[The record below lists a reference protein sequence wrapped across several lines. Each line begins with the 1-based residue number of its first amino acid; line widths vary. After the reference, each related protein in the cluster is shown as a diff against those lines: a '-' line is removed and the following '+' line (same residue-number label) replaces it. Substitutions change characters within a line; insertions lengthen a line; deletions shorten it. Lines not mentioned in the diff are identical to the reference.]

1 MIDPTE
7 NRNEASELNQESLV
21 PVSSSEENHLPADET
36 TTHDEHIAEDDDH
49 DLDIIG
55 EQDFSQ
61 YTKEQLVEASAKLFA
76 ESNFKKVDELL
87 RLMKAEVDR
96 INKEEREEALQKF
109 LAAGGE
115 KDAFEYKS
123 DAQIEKFYANYK
135 ALKDR
140 KAKYYNELEKR
151 RQKNY
156 DDKQAILQEIKTLV
170 EGGDTG
176 KGSFEKLKELQ
187 QKWKEIGPVPPQQA
201 DVLYSTYDALL
212 DRFYS
217 QKSIEIELIE
227 LDRRKNLAAKQE
239 ICERAEALATSE
251 NINAAISALNKLK
264 EEYKSVG
271 PVPKDQQEAIWQR
284 FKAAADVIYERKR
297 KFADEMRRIL
307 EENMKAKRELCVKIE
322 PYAEFN
328 SDRITEWNAKT
339 KEIMAIQAEWEKI
352 GPAPKEVAKD
362 INKQFWSNF
371 KQFFAAKGRFFDQ
384 LEKSRQDNLSQKVEL
399 CLQAEALKESTDWDG
414 ATAALKKLQE
424 QWKKV
429 GAVPESQREAIY
441 QRFKAACD
449 YFFERKRNRSQAQDK
464 EFDNN
469 LAKKRAICEQIEAL
483 AAAKETDL
491 AKLEELH
498 KAFLAV
504 GFVPRNQIE
513 KIADRL
519 DNAIS
524 AFLKNLNKSEEE
536 REKIRFQLQ
545 IQSLEGNPDAGR
557 IIAKQEQTLRKKIA
571 AMENDIS
578 LWKNN
583 LDFFANSKTADKLR
597 SEFQLKIHAA
607 EERLEKLRSQLR
619 ALVNTVNKSKQQS

>member
-1 MIDPTE
+1 MIDPIE
-7 NRNEASELNQESLV
+7 NRNEASELNQQEALAPVPSQEEHSLT
-21 PVSSSEENHLPADET
+21 SDEISI
-36 TTHDEHIAEDDDH
+36 HDEHASEEYEH
-49 DLDIIG
+49 DLDMMG

-61 YTKEQLVEASAKLFA
+61 YTKEQFVEASAKLFD
-76 ESNFKKVDELL
+76 ENNFKKVDEIL
-87 RLMKAEVDR
+87 RLMKVEVDR

-109 LAAGGE
+109 LAEGGE
-115 KDAFEYKS
+115 QDAFEFKS
-123 DAQIEKFYANYK
+123 DALIDKFYANYK

-140 KAKYYNELEKR
+140 KAKYYDELEKR

-156 DDKQAILQEIKTLV
+156 DDKNAILQQIKALV

-176 KGSFEKLKELQ
+176 KGSLDKLKELQ
-187 QKWKEIGPVPPQQA
+187 QKWKEIGPVSPQQA
-201 DVLYSTYDALL
+201 DALYSTYNALL

-239 ICERAEALATSE
+239 ICERAEALAASD
-251 NINAAISALNKLK
+251 NINAAISVLNKLK

-284 FKAAADVIYERKR
+284 FKVAADAIYERKR
-297 KFADEMRRIL
+297 KASEEMRRTL
-307 EENMKAKRELCVKIE
+307 EENMKAKQALCIKIE
-322 PYAEFN
+322 PFAEFN

-339 KEIMAIQAEWEKI
+339 KEIMALQAEWEKI

-371 KQFFAAKGRFFDQ
+371 KQFFAAKGRFFDR
-384 LEKSRQDNLSQKVEL
+384 LEKTRQENLSQKIEL
-399 CLQAEALKESTDWDG
+399 CRQAEALKDSNEWEAVT
-414 ATAALKKLQE
+414 ATLKKLQE
-424 QWKKV
+424 QWKKI
-429 GAVPESQREAIY
+429 GSVPESQREAVY

-449 YFFERKRNRSQAQDK
+449 YFFERKRNKSQAREK
-464 EFDNN
+464 EFDTN

-498 KAFLAV
+498 KSFLAI
-504 GFVPRNQIE
+504 GFVPRNQVE

-519 DNAIS
+519 DNAVTS
-524 AFLKNLNKSEEE
+524 FLKNLDMPEEE
-536 REKIRFQLQ
+536 REKVKFQLQ
-545 IQSLEGNPDAGR
+545 LQSLEGNPDVGR
-557 IIAKQEQTLRKKIA
+557 IIAKQEQALRKKIA

-597 SEFQLKIHAA
+597 RDFQVKIDAA
-607 EERLEKLRSQLR
+607 ENQLDKLRSQLR
-619 ALVNTVNKSKQQS
+619 ALVSTVNKK

>member
-7 NRNEASELNQESLV
+7 NRNEASELNQEALASVPSQEEHSLT
-21 PVSSSEENHLPADET
+21 SEEISI
-36 TTHDEHIAEDDDH
+36 HDEHASEEDEH
-49 DLDIIG
+49 DLDIMG

-61 YTKEQLVEASAKLFA
+61 YTKEQFVEASAKLFD
-76 ESNFKKVDELL
+76 ENNFKKVDELL
-87 RLMKAEVDR
+87 RLMKVEVDR

-109 LAAGGE
+109 LAEGGE
-115 KDAFEYKS
+115 QDAFEFKS
-123 DAQIEKFYANYK
+123 DALIDKFYANYK

-156 DDKQAILQEIKTLV
+156 DDKNAILQQIKALV

-176 KGSFEKLKELQ
+176 KGSLDKLKELQ
-187 QKWKEIGPVPPQQA
+187 QKWKEVGPVPPQQA
-201 DVLYSTYDALL
+201 DALYSTYDALL

-239 ICERAEALATSE
+239 ICERAEALAAGD

-284 FKAAADVIYERKR
+284 FKAAADAIYERKR
-297 KFADEMRRIL
+297 KASEEMRRIL
-307 EENMKAKRELCVKIE
+307 EENMKAKQALCVKIE
-322 PYAEFN
+322 PFAEFN

-339 KEIMAIQAEWEKI
+339 KEIMALQAEWEKI

-384 LEKSRQDNLSQKVEL
+384 LEKTRQENLSQKIEL
-399 CLQAEALKESTDWDG
+399 CLQAEALKDSNEWDAVT
-414 ATAALKKLQE
+414 ATLKKLQD
-424 QWKKV
+424 QWKKI
-429 GAVPESQREAIY
+429 GSVPESQREAIY

-449 YFFERKRNRSQAQDK
+449 YFFERKRNKSQAQEK
-464 EFDNN
+464 EFDTN

-498 KAFLAV
+498 KSFLAI
-504 GFVPRNQIE
+504 GFVPRNQVE

-519 DNAIS
+519 DNAITS
-524 AFLKNLNKSEEE
+524 FLKNLDMPEEE
-536 REKIRFQLQ
+536 REKIKFQLQ
-545 IQSLEGNPDAGR
+545 LQSLEGNPDAGR
-557 IIAKQEQTLRKKIA
+557 IIAKQEQALRKKIA

-597 SEFQLKIHAA
+597 RDFQVKIDAA
-607 EERLEKLRSQLR
+607 ENQLDKLRSQLR
-619 ALVNTVNKSKQQS
+619 ALVNTVNKK

>member
-7 NRNEASELNQESLV
+7 NRNEASELNQEALATV
-21 PVSSSEENHLPADET
+21 PTQEEHPLPSDEIPIHDEHSSEEDE
-36 TTHDEHIAEDDDH
+36 H
-49 DLDIIG
+49 DLDVMG

-61 YTKEQLVEASAKLFA
+61 YTKEQFVEASAKLFD
-76 ESNFKKVDELL
+76 ENNFKKVDELL

-109 LAAGGE
+109 LAEGGE
-115 KDAFEYKS
+115 QDAFEFKS
-123 DAQIEKFYANYK
+123 DALIDKFYANYK

-156 DDKQAILQEIKTLV
+156 DDKNAILQQIKALV
-170 EGGDTG
+170 EGGDTS
-176 KGSFEKLKELQ
+176 KGSLEKLKELQ
-187 QKWKEIGPVPPQQA
+187 QKWKEVGPVPPQQA
-201 DVLYSTYDALL
+201 DALYSTYDALL

-239 ICERAEALATSE
+239 ICEKAEALAASE
-251 NINAAISALNKLK
+251 NINTAISALNKLK
-264 EEYKSVG
+264 DEYKSIG
-271 PVPKDQQEAIWQR
+271 PVPKDQQDAIWQR
-284 FKAAADVIYERKR
+284 FKAAADAIYERKR
-297 KFADEMRRIL
+297 KASAEMRRVL
-307 EENMKAKRELCVKIE
+307 EENMKSKQELCIKIE
-322 PYAEFN
+322 PFAEYN
-328 SDRITEWNAKT
+328 SDRITDWNAKT
-339 KEIMAIQAEWEKI
+339 KEIMALQAEWEKI

-384 LEKSRQDNLSQKVEL
+384 LEKSRQENLSQKIEL
-399 CLQAEALKESTDWDG
+399 CLQAEALKDNSDWDAVT
-414 ATAALKKLQE
+414 ATLKKLQE
-424 QWKKV
+424 QWKKI
-429 GAVPESQREAIY
+429 GSVPESQREAVY

-449 YFFERKRNRSQAQDK
+449 YFFERKRNRSQAQEK
-464 EFDNN
+464 EFDTN
-469 LAKKRAICEQIEAL
+469 LAKKRTICEQIEAL

-498 KAFLAV
+498 KAFLAI

-513 KIADRL
+513 KITDRL
-519 DNAIS
+519 ENAITS
-524 AFLKNLNKSEEE
+524 FLKNLDMPEEE
-536 REKIRFQLQ
+536 REKIKFRLQ
-545 IQSLEGNPDAGR
+545 MQSLEGNPDAGR
-557 IIAKQEQTLRKKIA
+557 IIAKQEQALRKKIA

-597 SEFQLKIHAA
+597 RDFQMKIDAA
-607 EERLEKLRSQLR
+607 ESHLDKLRSQLR
-619 ALVNTVNKSKQQS
+619 ALVNTVNKK

>member
-7 NRNEASELNQESLV
+7 NRNEASELNQEALA
-21 PVSSSEENHLPADET
+21 PVSSQEEQSLSSDEISI
-36 TTHDEHIAEDDDH
+36 HDEHASEEDEH
-49 DLDIIG
+49 DLDIMG

-61 YTKEQLVEASAKLFA
+61 YTKEQFAEASAKLF
-76 ESNFKKVDELL
+76 EENNFKKVDELL

-109 LAAGGE
+109 LAEGGE
-115 KDAFEYKS
+115 QDAFEFKS
-123 DAQIEKFYANYK
+123 DALIDKFYANYK
-135 ALKDR
+135 GLKDR

-156 DDKQAILQEIKTLV
+156 DDKNAILQQIKALV

-176 KGSFEKLKELQ
+176 KGSLEKLKELQ
-187 QKWKEIGPVPPQQA
+187 QKWKEVGPVPPQQA
-201 DVLYSTYDALL
+201 DALYSTYDALL

-239 ICERAEALATSE
+239 ICERAEALAAGE

-264 EEYKSVG
+264 DEYKSVG
-271 PVPKDQQEAIWQR
+271 PVPKDQQDAIWQR
-284 FKAAADVIYERKR
+284 FKAAADTIYERKR
-297 KFADEMRRIL
+297 KSSDETRRLL
-307 EENMKAKRELCVKIE
+307 EENMKAKQALCVKIE
-322 PYAEFN
+322 PFAEYN

-339 KEIMAIQAEWEKI
+339 KEIMALQTEWEKI

-384 LEKSRQDNLSQKVEL
+384 LEKSRQENLSQKVEL
-399 CLQAEALKESTDWDG
+399 CLQAEALKDSNEWDAVT
-414 ATAALKKLQE
+414 ATLKKLQD
-424 QWKKV
+424 QWKKI
-429 GAVPESQREAIY
+429 GSVPESQREAVY

-449 YFFERKRNRSQAQDK
+449 YFFERKRNKSQAQDK
-464 EFDNN
+464 EFDVN
-469 LAKKRAICEQIEAL
+469 LAQKRTVCEQIEAL
-483 AAAKETDL
+483 AAAKETDI

-498 KAFLAV
+498 KAFLTI
-504 GFVPRNQIE
+504 GFVPRNQVE

-519 DNAIS
+519 DNAITS
-524 AFLKNLNKSEEE
+524 FLKNLDMPEED
-536 REKIRFQLQ
+536 REKIKFQLQ

-557 IIAKQEQTLRKKIA
+557 IIAKQEQALRKKIA

-597 SEFQLKIHAA
+597 RDFQVKIDAA
-607 EERLEKLRSQLR
+607 ESHLDKLRSQLR
-619 ALVNTVNKSKQQS
+619 ALVNTVNKK

>member
-7 NRNEASELNQESLV
+7 NRNEASELNQEALAT
-21 PVSSSEENHLPADET
+21 VSTQEEHPLPSDEIPIHDEHSSEEDE
-36 TTHDEHIAEDDDH
+36 H
-49 DLDIIG
+49 DLDVMG

-61 YTKEQLVEASAKLFA
+61 YTKEQFVEASAKLFD
-76 ESNFKKVDELL
+76 ENNFKKVDELL

-109 LAAGGE
+109 LAEGGE
-115 KDAFEYKS
+115 QDAFEFKS
-123 DAQIEKFYANYK
+123 DALIDKFYANYK

-156 DDKQAILQEIKTLV
+156 DDKNAILQQIKALV
-170 EGGDTG
+170 EGGDTS
-176 KGSFEKLKELQ
+176 KGSLEKLKELQ
-187 QKWKEIGPVPPQQA
+187 QKWKEVGPVPPQQA
-201 DVLYSTYDALL
+201 DALYSTYDALL

-239 ICERAEALATSE
+239 ICEKAEALAASE
-251 NINAAISALNKLK
+251 NINTAISALNKLK
-264 EEYKSVG
+264 DEYKSIG
-271 PVPKDQQEAIWQR
+271 PVPKDQQDAIWQR
-284 FKAAADVIYERKR
+284 FKAAADAIYERKR
-297 KFADEMRRIL
+297 KASAEMRRVL
-307 EENMKAKRELCVKIE
+307 EENMKSKQELCIKIE
-322 PYAEFN
+322 PFAEYN
-328 SDRITEWNAKT
+328 SDRITDWNAKT
-339 KEIMAIQAEWEKI
+339 KEIMALQAEWEKI

-384 LEKSRQDNLSQKVEL
+384 LEKSRQENLSQKIEL
-399 CLQAEALKESTDWDG
+399 CLQAEALKDNSDWDAVT
-414 ATAALKKLQE
+414 ATLKKLQE
-424 QWKKV
+424 QWKKI
-429 GAVPESQREAIY
+429 GSVPESQREAVY

-449 YFFERKRNRSQAQDK
+449 YFFERKRNRSQAQEK
-464 EFDNN
+464 EFDTN
-469 LAKKRAICEQIEAL
+469 LAKKRTICEQIEAL

-498 KAFLAV
+498 KAFLAI

-513 KIADRL
+513 KITDRL
-519 DNAIS
+519 ENAITS
-524 AFLKNLNKSEEE
+524 FLKNLDMPEEE
-536 REKIRFQLQ
+536 REKIKFRLQ
-545 IQSLEGNPDAGR
+545 MQSLEGNPDAGR
-557 IIAKQEQTLRKKIA
+557 IIAKQEQALRKKIA

-597 SEFQLKIHAA
+597 RDFQMKIDAA
-607 EERLEKLRSQLR
+607 ESHLDKLRSQLR
-619 ALVNTVNKSKQQS
+619 ALVNTVNKK

>member
-7 NRNEASELNQESLV
+7 NRNEASELNQAALASVPSQEEHSLT
-21 PVSSSEENHLPADET
+21 SEEISI
-36 TTHDEHIAEDDDH
+36 HDEHASEEDEH
-49 DLDIIG
+49 DLDIMG

-61 YTKEQLVEASAKLFA
+61 YTKEQFVEASAKLFD
-76 ESNFKKVDELL
+76 ENNFKKVDELL
-87 RLMKAEVDR
+87 RLMKVEVDR

-109 LAAGGE
+109 LAEGGE
-115 KDAFEYKS
+115 QDAFEFKS
-123 DAQIEKFYANYK
+123 DALIDKFYANYK

-156 DDKQAILQEIKTLV
+156 DDKNAILQQIKALV

-176 KGSFEKLKELQ
+176 KGSLDKLKELQ
-187 QKWKEIGPVPPQQA
+187 QKWKEVGPVPPQQA
-201 DVLYSTYDALL
+201 DALYSTYDALL

-239 ICERAEALATSE
+239 ICERAEALAAGD

-284 FKAAADVIYERKR
+284 FKAAADAIYERKR
-297 KFADEMRRIL
+297 KASEEMRRIL
-307 EENMKAKRELCVKIE
+307 EENMKAKQALCVKIE
-322 PYAEFN
+322 PFAEFN

-339 KEIMAIQAEWEKI
+339 KEIMALQAEWEKI

-384 LEKSRQDNLSQKVEL
+384 LEKTRQENLSQKIEL
-399 CLQAEALKESTDWDG
+399 CLQAEALKDSNEWDAVT
-414 ATAALKKLQE
+414 ATLKKLQD
-424 QWKKV
+424 QWKKI
-429 GAVPESQREAIY
+429 GSVPESQREAIY

-449 YFFERKRNRSQAQDK
+449 YFFERKRNKSQAQEK
-464 EFDNN
+464 EFDTN

-498 KAFLAV
+498 KSFLAI
-504 GFVPRNQIE
+504 GFVPRNQVE

-519 DNAIS
+519 DNAITS
-524 AFLKNLNKSEEE
+524 FLKNLDMPEEE
-536 REKIRFQLQ
+536 REKIKFQLQ
-545 IQSLEGNPDAGR
+545 LQSLEGNPDAGR
-557 IIAKQEQTLRKKIA
+557 IIAKQEQALRKKIA

-597 SEFQLKIHAA
+597 RDFQVKIDAA
-607 EERLEKLRSQLR
+607 ENQLDKLRSQLR
-619 ALVNTVNKSKQQS
+619 ALVNTVNKK

>member
-7 NRNEASELNQESLV
+7 NRNEASELNQEALAT
-21 PVSSSEENHLPADET
+21 VSTQEEHPLPSDEIPIHDEHSSEEDE
-36 TTHDEHIAEDDDH
+36 H
-49 DLDIIG
+49 DLDVMG

-61 YTKEQLVEASAKLFA
+61 YTKEQFVEASAKLFD
-76 ESNFKKVDELL
+76 ENNFKKVDELL

-109 LAAGGE
+109 LAEGGE
-115 KDAFEYKS
+115 QDAFEFKS
-123 DAQIEKFYANYK
+123 DALIDKFYANYK

-156 DDKQAILQEIKTLV
+156 DDKNAILQQIKALV
-170 EGGDTG
+170 EGGDTS
-176 KGSFEKLKELQ
+176 KGSLEKLKELQ
-187 QKWKEIGPVPPQQA
+187 QKWKEVGPVPPQQA
-201 DVLYSTYDALL
+201 DALYSTYDALL

-239 ICERAEALATSE
+239 ICEKAEALAASE
-251 NINAAISALNKLK
+251 NINTAISALNKLK
-264 EEYKSVG
+264 DEYKSIG
-271 PVPKDQQEAIWQR
+271 PVPKDQQDAIWQR
-284 FKAAADVIYERKR
+284 FKAAADAIYERKR
-297 KFADEMRRIL
+297 KASAEMRRVL
-307 EENMKAKRELCVKIE
+307 EENMKSKRELCIKIE
-322 PYAEFN
+322 PFAEYN
-328 SDRITEWNAKT
+328 SDRITDWNAKT
-339 KEIMAIQAEWEKI
+339 KEIMALQAEWEKI

-384 LEKSRQDNLSQKVEL
+384 LEKSRQENLSQKIEL
-399 CLQAEALKESTDWDG
+399 CLQAEALKDNSDWDAVT
-414 ATAALKKLQE
+414 ATLKKLQE
-424 QWKKV
+424 QWKKI
-429 GAVPESQREAIY
+429 GSVPESQREAVY

-449 YFFERKRNRSQAQDK
+449 YFFERKRNRSQAQEK
-464 EFDNN
+464 EFDTN
-469 LAKKRAICEQIEAL
+469 LAKKRTICEQIEAL

-498 KAFLAV
+498 KAFLAI

-513 KIADRL
+513 KITDRL
-519 DNAIS
+519 ENAITS
-524 AFLKNLNKSEEE
+524 FLKNLDMPEEE
-536 REKIRFQLQ
+536 REKIKFRLQ
-545 IQSLEGNPDAGR
+545 MQSLEGNPDAGR
-557 IIAKQEQTLRKKIA
+557 IIAKQEQALRKKIA

-597 SEFQLKIHAA
+597 RDFQMKIDAA
-607 EERLEKLRSQLR
+607 ESHLDKLRSQLR
-619 ALVNTVNKSKQQS
+619 ALVNTVNKK

>member
-7 NRNEASELNQESLV
+7 NRNEASELNQEALA
-21 PVSSSEENHLPADET
+21 PVSSQEEQSLTSDEISI
-36 TTHDEHIAEDDDH
+36 HDEHASEEDEH
-49 DLDIIG
+49 DLDIMG

-61 YTKEQLVEASAKLFA
+61 YTKEQFAEASAKLFD
-76 ESNFKKVDELL
+76 ENNFKKVDELL

-109 LAAGGE
+109 LAEGGE
-115 KDAFEYKS
+115 QDAFEFKS
-123 DAQIEKFYANYK
+123 DALIDKFYTNYK
-135 ALKDR
+135 GLKER

-156 DDKQAILQEIKTLV
+156 DDKHAILQQIKALV

-176 KGSFEKLKELQ
+176 KGSLEKLKELQ
-187 QKWKEIGPVPPQQA
+187 QKWKEVGPVPPQQA
-201 DVLYSTYDALL
+201 DALYSTYDALL

-239 ICERAEALATSE
+239 ICERAEALAAGE
-251 NINAAISALNKLK
+251 NINAAISVLNKLK
-264 EEYKSVG
+264 DEYKSVG
-271 PVPKDQQEAIWQR
+271 PVPKDQQDAIWQR
-284 FKAAADVIYERKR
+284 FKAAADTIYERKR
-297 KFADEMRRIL
+297 KASDETRRVL
-307 EENMKAKRELCVKIE
+307 EENMKAKQALCVKIE
-322 PYAEFN
+322 PFAEYN

-339 KEIMAIQAEWEKI
+339 KEIMALQTEWEKV

-384 LEKSRQDNLSQKVEL
+384 LEKSRQENLSQKVEL
-399 CLQAEALKESTDWDG
+399 CLQAEALKDSNEWDAVT
-414 ATAALKKLQE
+414 ATLKKLQD
-424 QWKKV
+424 QWKKI
-429 GAVPESQREAIY
+429 GSVPESQREAVY

-449 YFFERKRNRSQAQDK
+449 YFFERKRNKSQAQDK
-464 EFDNN
+464 EFDVN
-469 LAKKRAICEQIEAL
+469 LAQKRAVCEQIEAL
-483 AAAKETDL
+483 AAAKETDI

-498 KAFLAV
+498 KAFLAI
-504 GFVPRNQIE
+504 GFVPRNQVE

-519 DNAIS
+519 DNAITS
-524 AFLKNLNKSEEE
+524 FLKNLDMPEED
-536 REKIRFQLQ
+536 REKIKFQLQ

-557 IIAKQEQTLRKKIA
+557 IIAKQEQALRKKIA

-597 SEFQLKIHAA
+597 RDFQVKIDAA
-607 EERLEKLRSQLR
+607 ESHLDKLRSQLR
-619 ALVNTVNKSKQQS
+619 ALVNTVNKK

>member
-7 NRNEASELNQESLV
+7 NRNEASELNQEALATV
-21 PVSSSEENHLPADET
+21 PTQEEHPLPSDEIPIHDEHSSEEDE
-36 TTHDEHIAEDDDH
+36 H
-49 DLDIIG
+49 DLDVMG

-61 YTKEQLVEASAKLFA
+61 YTKEQFVEASAKLFD
-76 ESNFKKVDELL
+76 ENNFKKVDELL

-109 LAAGGE
+109 LAEGGE
-115 KDAFEYKS
+115 QDAFEFKS
-123 DAQIEKFYANYK
+123 DALIDKFYANYK

-156 DDKQAILQEIKTLV
+156 DDKNAILQQIKALV
-170 EGGDTG
+170 EGGDTS
-176 KGSFEKLKELQ
+176 KGSLEKLKELQ

-201 DVLYSTYDALL
+201 DALYSTYDALL

-239 ICERAEALATSE
+239 ICEKAEALAASE
-251 NINAAISALNKLK
+251 NINTAISALNKLK
-264 EEYKSVG
+264 DEYKSIG
-271 PVPKDQQEAIWQR
+271 PVPKDQQDAIWQR
-284 FKAAADVIYERKR
+284 FKAAADAIYERKR
-297 KFADEMRRIL
+297 KASAEMRRVL
-307 EENMKAKRELCVKIE
+307 EENMKSKQELCIKIE
-322 PYAEFN
+322 PFAEYN
-328 SDRITEWNAKT
+328 SDRITDWNAKT
-339 KEIMAIQAEWEKI
+339 KEIMALQAEWEKI

-384 LEKSRQDNLSQKVEL
+384 LEKSRQENLSQKIEL
-399 CLQAEALKESTDWDG
+399 CLQAEALKDNSDWDAVT
-414 ATAALKKLQE
+414 ATLKKLQE
-424 QWKKV
+424 QWKKI
-429 GAVPESQREAIY
+429 GSVPESQREAVY

-449 YFFERKRNRSQAQDK
+449 YFFERKRNRSQAQEK
-464 EFDNN
+464 EFDTN
-469 LAKKRAICEQIEAL
+469 LAKKRTICEQIEAL

-498 KAFLAV
+498 KAFLAI

-513 KIADRL
+513 KITDRL
-519 DNAIS
+519 ENAITS
-524 AFLKNLNKSEEE
+524 FLKNLDMPEEE
-536 REKIRFQLQ
+536 REKIKFRLQ
-545 IQSLEGNPDAGR
+545 MQSLEGNPDAGR
-557 IIAKQEQTLRKKIA
+557 IIAKQEQALRKKIA

-597 SEFQLKIHAA
+597 RDFQMKIDAA
-607 EERLEKLRSQLR
+607 ESHLDKLRSQLR
-619 ALVNTVNKSKQQS
+619 ALVNTVNKK

>member
-7 NRNEASELNQESLV
+7 NRNEASELNQEALATV
-21 PVSSSEENHLPADET
+21 PTQEEHPLPSDEIPIHDEHSSEEDE
-36 TTHDEHIAEDDDH
+36 H
-49 DLDIIG
+49 DLDVMG

-61 YTKEQLVEASAKLFA
+61 YTKEQFVEASAKLFD
-76 ESNFKKVDELL
+76 ENNFKKVDELL

-109 LAAGGE
+109 LAEGGE
-115 KDAFEYKS
+115 QDAFEFKS
-123 DAQIEKFYANYK
+123 DALIDKFYANYK

-156 DDKQAILQEIKTLV
+156 DDKNAILQQIKALV
-170 EGGDTG
+170 EGGDTS
-176 KGSFEKLKELQ
+176 KGSLEKLKELQ

-201 DVLYSTYDALL
+201 DALYSTYDALL

-239 ICERAEALATSE
+239 ICEKAEALAASE
-251 NINAAISALNKLK
+251 NINTAISALNKLK
-264 EEYKSVG
+264 DEYKSIG
-271 PVPKDQQEAIWQR
+271 PVPKDQQDAIWQR
-284 FKAAADVIYERKR
+284 FKAAADAIYERKR
-297 KFADEMRRIL
+297 KASAEMRRVL
-307 EENMKAKRELCVKIE
+307 EENMKSKLELCIKIE
-322 PYAEFN
+322 PFAEYN
-328 SDRITEWNAKT
+328 SDRITDWNAKT
-339 KEIMAIQAEWEKI
+339 KEIMALQAEWEKI

-384 LEKSRQDNLSQKVEL
+384 LEKSRQENLSQKIEL
-399 CLQAEALKESTDWDG
+399 CLQAEALKDNSDWDAVT
-414 ATAALKKLQE
+414 ATLKKLQE
-424 QWKKV
+424 QWKKI
-429 GAVPESQREAIY
+429 GSVPESQREAVY

-449 YFFERKRNRSQAQDK
+449 YFFERKRNRSQAQEK
-464 EFDNN
+464 EFDTN
-469 LAKKRAICEQIEAL
+469 LAKKRTICEQIEAL

-498 KAFLAV
+498 KAFLAI

-513 KIADRL
+513 KITDRL
-519 DNAIS
+519 ENAITS
-524 AFLKNLNKSEEE
+524 FLKNLDMPEEE
-536 REKIRFQLQ
+536 REKIKFRLQ
-545 IQSLEGNPDAGR
+545 MQSLEGNPDAGR
-557 IIAKQEQTLRKKIA
+557 IIAKQEQALRKKIA

-597 SEFQLKIHAA
+597 RDFQMKIDAA
-607 EERLEKLRSQLR
+607 ESHLDKLRSQLR
-619 ALVNTVNKSKQQS
+619 ALVNTVNKK

>member
-7 NRNEASELNQESLV
+7 NRNEASELNQEALAPVPSQEEHSLT
-21 PVSSSEENHLPADET
+21 SEEISI
-36 TTHDEHIAEDDDH
+36 HDEHASEEDEH
-49 DLDIIG
+49 DLDIMG

-61 YTKEQLVEASAKLFA
+61 YTKEQFVEASAKLFD
-76 ESNFKKVDELL
+76 ENNFKKVDELL
-87 RLMKAEVDR
+87 RLMKVEVDR

-109 LAAGGE
+109 LAEGGE
-115 KDAFEYKS
+115 QDAFEFKS
-123 DAQIEKFYANYK
+123 DALIDKFYANYK

-156 DDKQAILQEIKTLV
+156 DDKNAILQQIKALV

-176 KGSFEKLKELQ
+176 KGSLDKLKELQ
-187 QKWKEIGPVPPQQA
+187 QKWKEVGPVPPQQA
-201 DVLYSTYDALL
+201 DALYSTYDALL

-239 ICERAEALATSE
+239 ICERAEALAASD

-284 FKAAADVIYERKR
+284 FKAAADAIYERKR
-297 KFADEMRRIL
+297 KASEEMRRIL
-307 EENMKAKRELCVKIE
+307 EENMKAKQALCVKIE
-322 PYAEFN
+322 PFAEFN

-339 KEIMAIQAEWEKI
+339 KEIMALQAEWEKI

-384 LEKSRQDNLSQKVEL
+384 LEKTRQENLSQKIEL
-399 CLQAEALKESTDWDG
+399 CLQAEALKDSNEWEAVT
-414 ATAALKKLQE
+414 ATLKKLQD
-424 QWKKV
+424 QWKKI
-429 GAVPESQREAIY
+429 GSVPESQREAIY

-449 YFFERKRNRSQAQDK
+449 YFFERKRNKSQAQEK
-464 EFDNN
+464 EFDTN

-498 KAFLAV
+498 KSFLAI
-504 GFVPRNQIE
+504 GFVPRNQVE

-519 DNAIS
+519 DNAITS
-524 AFLKNLNKSEEE
+524 FLKNLDMPEEE
-536 REKIRFQLQ
+536 REKIKFQLQ
-545 IQSLEGNPDAGR
+545 LQSLEGNPDAGR
-557 IIAKQEQTLRKKIA
+557 IIAKQEQALRKKIA

-597 SEFQLKIHAA
+597 RDFQVKIDAA
-607 EERLEKLRSQLR
+607 ENQLDKLRSQLR
-619 ALVNTVNKSKQQS
+619 ALVNTVNKK

>member
-7 NRNEASELNQESLV
+7 NRNEASELNQEALASVPSQEEHSLT
-21 PVSSSEENHLPADET
+21 SEEIPI
-36 TTHDEHIAEDDDH
+36 HDEHTSEEDEH
-49 DLDIIG
+49 DLDIMG

-61 YTKEQLVEASAKLFA
+61 YTKEQFVEASAKLFD
-76 ESNFKKVDELL
+76 ENNFKKVDELL
-87 RLMKAEVDR
+87 RLMKVEVDR
-96 INKEEREEALQKF
+96 INKEEREQALQKF
-109 LAAGGE
+109 LAEGGE
-115 KDAFEYKS
+115 QDAFEFKS
-123 DAQIEKFYANYK
+123 DALIDKFYANYK

-156 DDKQAILQEIKTLV
+156 DDKNAILQQIKALV

-176 KGSFEKLKELQ
+176 KGSLDKLKELQ

-201 DVLYSTYDALL
+201 DALYSTYDALL

-239 ICERAEALATSE
+239 ICERAEALAAVD
-251 NINAAISALNKLK
+251 NINAAISAFNKLK

-284 FKAAADVIYERKR
+284 FKAAADAIYERKR
-297 KFADEMRRIL
+297 KASEEMRRIL
-307 EENMKAKRELCVKIE
+307 EENMKAKQALCVKIE
-322 PYAEFN
+322 PFAEFN

-339 KEIMAIQAEWEKI
+339 KEIMALQAEWEKI

-384 LEKSRQDNLSQKVEL
+384 LEKTRQENLSQKIEL
-399 CLQAEALKESTDWDG
+399 CRQAEALKDSNEWDSVT
-414 ATAALKKLQE
+414 ATLKKLQD
-424 QWKKV
+424 QWKKI
-429 GAVPESQREAIY
+429 GSVPESQREAIY

-449 YFFERKRNRSQAQDK
+449 YFFERKRNKSQAQEK
-464 EFDNN
+464 EFDTN

-498 KAFLAV
+498 KSFLAI
-504 GFVPRNQIE
+504 GFVPRNQLE

-519 DNAIS
+519 DNAITS
-524 AFLKNLNKSEEE
+524 FLKNLDMPEEE
-536 REKIRFQLQ
+536 REKIKFQLQ
-545 IQSLEGNPDAGR
+545 LQSLQGNPDAGR
-557 IIAKQEQTLRKKIA
+557 IIAKQEQALRKKIA

-597 SEFQLKIHAA
+597 RDFQVKIDAA
-607 EERLEKLRSQLR
+607 ENQLDKLRSQLR
-619 ALVNTVNKSKQQS
+619 ALVNTVNKK